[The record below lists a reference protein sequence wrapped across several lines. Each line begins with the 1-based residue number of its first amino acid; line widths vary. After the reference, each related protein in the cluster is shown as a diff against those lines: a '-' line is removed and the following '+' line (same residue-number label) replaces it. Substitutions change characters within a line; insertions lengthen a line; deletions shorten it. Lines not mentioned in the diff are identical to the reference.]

1 MQTPAGELLKNSRT
15 SRRTNEPDVRGRD
28 RKQIREQ
35 APDHGAIIGYAM
47 ATHHSLRNKRDVYI
61 APTGTKVGL
70 LFPRAAQNRSEGGF
84 DTFTV
89 VGYFKSGMSE
99 YDSTHVYVPL
109 ERLAENAAR

>member
-1 MQTPAGELLKNSRT
+1 
-15 SRRTNEPDVRGRD
+15 
-28 RKQIREQ
+28 
-35 APDHGAIIGYAM
+35 M
-47 ATHHSLRNKRDVYI
+47 ATHHFAKEKGDVYI

-70 LFPRAAQNRSEGGF
+70 LFPKAGQNRSEGGY

-109 ERLAENAAR
+109 ERLQKSGP